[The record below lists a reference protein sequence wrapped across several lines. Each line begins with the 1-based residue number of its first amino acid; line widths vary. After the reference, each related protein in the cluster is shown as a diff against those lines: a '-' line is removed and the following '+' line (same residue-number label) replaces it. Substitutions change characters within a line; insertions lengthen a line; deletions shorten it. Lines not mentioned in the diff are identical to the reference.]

1 MMSVGGEAAPG
12 RGKGG
17 DDVSWAD
24 ANLIGPKNEKKST
37 RSIQLL
43 QMDGE
48 DLKQWWINLI
58 FLIYICKWD
67 LFLFISSCRTHRWKL
82 NFKWILYEWDKSFKI
97 VLLYKMTWQI
107 MLDGC
112 WYGMTW
118 LNADVDTL
126 HAKKMVKYST
136 KSQ

>member
-48 DLKQWWINLI
+48 DLKQ
-58 FLIYICKWD
+58 
-67 LFLFISSCRTHRWKL
+67 
-82 NFKWILYEWDKSFKI
+82 
-97 VLLYKMTWQI
+97 
-107 MLDGC
+107 
-112 WYGMTW
+112 
-118 LNADVDTL
+118 
-126 HAKKMVKYST
+126 
-136 KSQ
+136 